1 MIAQRTVK
9 TQIRTT
15 GVGLHTGER
24 VNLTLRPAPAETG
37 IVFRR
42 IDLPAPADFQVAP
55 DRVTD
60 TRLCSALEGNG
71 AKVTTVEHLMSAL
84 AGLGIDNVFIDI
96 DASEV
101 PILDGSAAP
110 WVYLVQAAGIE
121 TLNAPKRFIRVLKTV
136 RIEEGEGANYKWAQ
150 FDPLEGCTLSFS
162 IDFDHPVFRNS
173 AKEMHI
179 DLTRDSYVKEVS
191 RARTFGFMNE
201 VEYLRSKGLALG
213 GTLDNAI
220 VMDEFRVLN
229 NDGLRYADEFV
240 KHKVLDAVGDL
251 YLTGHPI
258 LGAFTAYKSGHGLNN
273 RLLRA
278 LTEDASAWEWAVFET
293 DARTPPALLKLYPQT
308 V

>member
-1 MIAQRTVK
+1 MIRQRTVK
-9 TQIRTT
+9 SLVRAT
-15 GVGLHTGER
+15 GVGLHTGAR
-24 VNLTLRPAPAETG
+24 VNLTLRPAAVDTG

-42 IDLPAPADFQVAP
+42 TDLSEPKDFNVAP

-71 AKVTTVEHLMSAL
+71 TKVATVEHLMSAL
-84 AGLGIDNVFIDI
+84 AGLGIDNLYIDL
-96 DASEV
+96 DGPEV

-110 WVYLVQAAGIE
+110 FVYLLQSAGIE
-121 TLNAPKRFIRVLKTV
+121 SQAAPKRFIRVKKTV
-136 RIEEGEGANYKWAQ
+136 RVEEGDKWAE
-150 FDPLEGCTLSFS
+150 FMPHEGCTLTFR
-162 IDFDHPVFRNS
+162 IDFDHPVFRQS

-179 DLTRDSYVKEVS
+179 DLAKQSYTKEVS

-201 VEYLRSKGLALG
+201 VEYLRSNGLALG

-229 NDGLRYADEFV
+229 SDGLRYSDEFV

-258 LGAFTAYKSGHGLNN
+258 LAAFTAYKSGHGLNN
-273 RLLRA
+273 KLLRA
-278 LTEDASAWEWAVFET
+278 LMEDASAWEWAVFEN
-293 DARTPPALLKLYPQT
+293 DAATPVDLLNLYPQT
-308 V
+308 A

>member
-1 MIAQRTVK
+1 MIGQRTVK

-24 VNLTLRPAPAETG
+24 VNLTLRPAPPNTG

-42 IDLPAPADFQVAP
+42 IDLPTPCDFVVAP
-55 DRVTD
+55 DLVKD

-71 AKVTTVEHLMSAL
+71 AKVATVEHLMSAL
-84 AGLGIDNVFIDI
+84 AGLGIDNVYIDI
-96 DASEV
+96 DGSEV

-110 WVYLVQAAGIE
+110 WVYLVQSAGIE
-121 TLNAPKRFIRVLKTV
+121 TQNAAKRFIRVLKSV
-136 RIEEGEGANYKWAQ
+136 RVEEGSGANLKWAQ
-150 FDPLEGCTLSFS
+150 FDPHEGCTLSFR
-162 IDFDHPVFRNS
+162 IEFDHPVFRQS

-179 DLTRDSYVKEVS
+179 DLARDSYVKEVS

-201 VEYLRSKGLALG
+201 VEYLRSNGLALG

-229 NDGLRYADEFV
+229 SDGLRYADEFV

-278 LTEDASAWEWAVFET
+278 LTEDVSAWEWATFEN
-293 DARTPPALLKLYPQT
+293 DARTPPALLNLYPQPA
-308 V
+308 